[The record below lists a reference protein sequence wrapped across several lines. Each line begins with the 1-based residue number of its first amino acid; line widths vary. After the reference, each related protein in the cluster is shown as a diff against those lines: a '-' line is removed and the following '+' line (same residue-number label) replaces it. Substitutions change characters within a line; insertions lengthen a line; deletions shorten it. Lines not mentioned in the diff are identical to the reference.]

1 MGITMQN
8 HGGYTETYDNF
19 PENYYKVGR
28 SYTDANQYLSL
39 VHESDEAVK
48 NLISYFSKVDDPVE
62 IISVKSCSQVDDHG
76 CGSCHSSRSA
86 SYGTAGWRTFCYLR
100 SE

>member
-48 NLISYFSKVDDPVE
+48 KPDQLFFK
-62 IISVKSCSQVDDHG
+62 G
-76 CGSCHSSRSA
+76 R
-86 SYGTAGWRTFCYLR
+86 
-100 SE
+100 

>member
-48 NLISYFSKVDDPVE
+48 K
-62 IISVKSCSQVDDHG
+62 
-76 CGSCHSSRSA
+76 
-86 SYGTAGWRTFCYLR
+86 T
-100 SE
+100 